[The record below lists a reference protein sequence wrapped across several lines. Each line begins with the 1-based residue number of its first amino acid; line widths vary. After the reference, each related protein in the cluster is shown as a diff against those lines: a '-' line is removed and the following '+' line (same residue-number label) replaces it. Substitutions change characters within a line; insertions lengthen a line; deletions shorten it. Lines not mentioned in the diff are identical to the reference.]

1 MSYVWQRFGCEATRL
16 IRDKKI
22 NPWDEKEP
30 IEKEKKRKKGGKAG
44 ACKTPVGV
52 TKLALECLCTSSP
65 WPCPDFMLACEK
77 AIAFPVCVISFETP
91 GESSG
96 DEGLIV
102 VIVLTVV
109 EDTSDISHYRRTGL
123 ASPGAA
129 SLEALRGPL

>member
-52 TKLALECLCTSSP
+52 TKLLEGKGTKLPSIVDGC
-65 WPCPDFMLACEK
+65 DVACR
-77 AIAFPVCVISFETP
+77 A
-91 GESSG
+91 
-96 DEGLIV
+96 
-102 VIVLTVV
+102 
-109 EDTSDISHYRRTGL
+109 
-123 ASPGAA
+123 
-129 SLEALRGPL
+129 